1 MEYNTHDDDE
11 EEDYEMG
18 RASRVEWE
26 IMDRRGL

>member
-1 MEYNTHDDDE
+1 MEYNTHDDD

>member
-1 MEYNTHDDDE
+1 MEYNTHDD